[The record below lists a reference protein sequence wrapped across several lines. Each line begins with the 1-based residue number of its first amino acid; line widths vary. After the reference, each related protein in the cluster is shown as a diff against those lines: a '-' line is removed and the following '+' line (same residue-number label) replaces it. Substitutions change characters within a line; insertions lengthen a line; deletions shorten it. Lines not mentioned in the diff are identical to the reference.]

1 MGKMRMKAIEKSTV
15 DIDSEAVPFNLP
27 GEVTVYAIDS
37 VRIALAPKPIR
48 LLEDVAMYSGRAKV
62 SRNGKH
68 YRIEMPA
75 RVYDFY
81 HLEEADYTVM
91 TSEVSP
97 RTVEILLG

>member
-1 MGKMRMKAIEKSTV
+1 MKALEKTTV
-15 DIDSEAVPFNLP
+15 DVDTDALPFNLP
-27 GEVTVYAIDS
+27 DEVTVYAIDS
-37 VRIALAPKPIR
+37 VRIALAPKPVSS
-48 LLEDVAMYSGRAKV
+48 LENVAMYSGKAKV
-62 SRNGKH
+62 SRDGKH

-97 RTVEILLG
+97 RTVEILLS